1 MSTPSVTFMLQYTG
15 ANSGFVDY
23 MNRSEA
29 VDIDNELAVSKNEQM
44 IDELSVDQ
52 LKKIRAEVPEQ
63 SLDFPDYIDYMNRS
77 YATEKQTKDKTAVFN
92 QEKNHLTTDE
102 VDQLKNQLETAYQNG
117 SLLWQGVLSF
127 DNSFLAKQGLYDLET
142 GQVDQAAIKNVL
154 RTAMPHLIQREGLSS
169 DAFWWGNIH
178 LNTDNIH
185 IHFGLSELESSRE
198 KIYYAPR
205 GRMELRGNFSQK
217 SIQGL
222 KSEIFHGLLNDQTR
236 SRLLRQEQVL
246 ANLKT
251 DLLKNVL
258 QDNQV
263 ATAAEKNFLEQAYNH
278 LPQDKN
284 WRFKSNAKDFAT
296 SKFFLNRYLDSYFAH
311 EGKDIYG
318 AFMQEIRAFLEKY
331 RTAYSSDEK
340 KSYEKLRYVDGKP
353 VRQTVSSTGYDIDK
367 LIQRRENELRERLGN
382 AILKQFKE
390 GVPTIALDPTQAE
403 ELTSNLMHF
412 SQGNQKRLLK
422 QYPEAK
428 IVRDAEGWQRRGY
441 LIPEGTKALTI
452 LKPEYEDYDKHGNG
466 IGPVTDFKEIEVYDI
481 SQVQEDILNK
491 QLSLKDLSHLSEAD
505 LKELIDVAKEKE
517 HPTEKERK
525 ELGSYRYALR
535 LKGIEQEQTKLMV
548 LSKLADQMTPLASDK
563 PYLDFKKTDFNERL
577 QLTKLQL
584 TPNYRLSSAEKTEK
598 EQLAQRYQ
606 GARQLPIKAAS
617 VKNIQ
622 PAYERLNQEIAVTQ
636 VVRDSSLL
644 SVLTGTQTSKAD
656 YLKDLN
662 TQKYI
667 FEIKHE
673 IYQNNQQLKKLTDDN
688 QIKALKIENSQHFRT
703 LKELYGELA
712 PREQLMKTS
721 PLEKQVAN
729 TLHQEQVTKQANLQ
743 GNRGKMQATT
753 SFMSGLS
760 TVLSSA
766 GRANTQA
773 LKERQRQKRREEEEE
788 RSQTL

>member
-1 MSTPSVTFMLQYTG
+1 MLQYTG

-29 VDIDNELAVSKNEQM
+29 VDIDNELAVSTSEQL
-44 IDELSVDQ
+44 IDDVGIDQ
-52 LKKIRAEVPEQ
+52 LKKIQAEVPEQ
-63 SLDFPDYIDYMNRS
+63 SLNFPEYIDYMNRS
-77 YATEKQTKDKTAVFN
+77 YATEKQTKNKTAVFN
-92 QEKNHLTTDE
+92 QEKNHLTTGE

-127 DNSFLAKQGLYDLET
+127 DNSFLAKHGLYDMET

-185 IHFGLSELESSRE
+185 IHFGLSEVESARE
-198 KIYYAPR
+198 KIFYAPR

-222 KSEIFHGLLNDQTR
+222 KSEIFHGLLNDQTQ

-251 DLLKNVL
+251 DLLRNVL
-258 QDNQV
+258 QGHQV

-278 LPQDKN
+278 LPQNKN

-296 SKFFLNRYLDSYFAH
+296 SKFFLNRYLDSYFEN
-311 EGKDIYG
+311 EGKEVYDNFIK
-318 AFMQEIRAFLEKY
+318 ETRTFLEEY
-331 RTAYSSDEK
+331 RTAYSSDDHR
-340 KSYEKLRYVDGKP
+340 SYERVRYVDGKP
-353 VRQTVSSTGYDIDK
+353 IKQTVSTAGYDMEK
-367 LIQRRENELRERLGN
+367 LLKRRENDLRERLGN

-390 GVPTIALDPTQAE
+390 GVPRVGIAEGSQDMV
-403 ELTSNLMHF
+403 SNLNHF
-412 SQGNQKRLLK
+412 SQSNQERLRKQLPSVQLVREATDWEKRGFT
-422 QYPEAK
+422 
-428 IVRDAEGWQRRGY
+428 V
-441 LIPEGTKALTI
+441 PEGVKPLTI
-452 LKPEYEDYDKHGNG
+452 LRPEYGSYDKHGTG
-466 IGPVTDFKEIEVYDI
+466 IGPVTGFKTVEVYDV
-481 SQVQEDILNK
+481 SQVKEDIVNK
-491 QLSLKDLSHLSEAD
+491 QLSLKDLSLLSQDD
-505 LKELIDVAKEKE
+505 LKGLIDSAKKKE
-517 HPTEKERK
+517 DPSDKERK

-535 LKGIEQEQTKLMV
+535 LKGIEQEQTKLML

-563 PYLDFKKTDFNERL
+563 PYLDFKKTEFNERL

-636 VVRDSSLL
+636 VVRDGSLL
-644 SVLTGTQTSKAD
+644 SVLTGTQITKAD
-656 YLKDLN
+656 YLKDLT
-662 TQKYI
+662 TQKSI
-667 FEIKHE
+667 FEVKHT
-673 IYQNNQQLKKLTDDN
+673 IYQNNQQLEKLTDDD
-688 QIKALKIENSQHFRT
+688 QIKALKIENSQHFKI
-703 LKELYGELA
+703 LKGLYGELA
-712 PREQLMKTS
+712 PREQLLKTS
-721 PLEKQVAN
+721 PLEKQVAS
-729 TLHQEQVTKQANLQ
+729 TIQHEQTARQANLQ
-743 GNRGKMQATT
+743 GNQGKMQATT

-760 TVLSSA
+760 AVLSSA

-773 LKERQRQKRREEEEE
+773 LKARQRQKRREEEE

>member
-23 MNRSEA
+23 TNRAEA
-29 VDIDNELAVSKNEQM
+29 VDIDNELSVSTSEQL
-44 IDELSVDQ
+44 IDDVGIDQ
-52 LKKIRAEVPEQ
+52 LKKIQAEVPEQ
-63 SLDFPDYIDYMNRS
+63 SLNFPEYIDYMNRS
-77 YATEKQTKDKTAVFN
+77 YATEKQTSNKTAVFN
-92 QEKNHLTTDE
+92 QEKNHLTTGE

-127 DNSFLAKQGLYDLET
+127 DNSFLAKHGLYDMET

-154 RTAMPHLIQREGLSS
+154 RTAMPYLIQREGLSS

-185 IHFGLSELESSRE
+185 IHFGLSEVESARE
-198 KIYYAPR
+198 KIFYAPR

-251 DLLKNVL
+251 DLLRNVL
-258 QDNQV
+258 QGHQV

-278 LPQDKN
+278 LPQNKN

-296 SKFFLNRYLDSYFAH
+296 SKFFLNRYLDSYFEN
-311 EGKDIYG
+311 EGKEVYDNFIK
-318 AFMQEIRAFLEKY
+318 ETRTFLEEY
-331 RTAYSSDEK
+331 RTAYSSDDHR
-340 KSYEKLRYVDGKP
+340 SYERVRYVDGKP
-353 VRQTVSSTGYDIDK
+353 IKQTVSTAGYDMEK
-367 LIQRRENELRERLGN
+367 LLKRRENDLRERLGN

-390 GVPTIALDPTQAE
+390 GVPRVGIAEGSQDMV
-403 ELTSNLMHF
+403 SNLNHF
-412 SQGNQKRLLK
+412 SQSNQERLRKQLPSVQLVREATDWEKRGFT
-422 QYPEAK
+422 
-428 IVRDAEGWQRRGY
+428 V
-441 LIPEGTKALTI
+441 PEGVKPLTI
-452 LKPEYEDYDKHGNG
+452 LRPEYGSYDKHGTG
-466 IGPVTDFKEIEVYDI
+466 IGPVTGFKTVEVYDV
-481 SQVQEDILNK
+481 SQVKEDIVNK
-491 QLSLKDLSHLSEAD
+491 QLSLKDLSLLSQDD
-505 LKELIDVAKEKE
+505 LKGLIDSVKKKED
-517 HPTEKERK
+517 PSDKERK

-563 PYLDFKKTDFNERL
+563 PYLDFKKTEFNERL

-606 GARQLPIKAAS
+606 SARQLPIKAAS

-636 VVRDSSLL
+636 VVRDGSLL
-644 SVLTGTQTSKAD
+644 SVLTGTQITKAD
-656 YLKDLN
+656 YLKDLT
-662 TQKYI
+662 TQKSI
-667 FEIKHE
+667 FEVKHT
-673 IYQNNQQLKKLTDDN
+673 IYQNNQQLEKLTDDD
-688 QIKALKIENSQHFRT
+688 QIKALKIENSQHFKI
-703 LKELYGELA
+703 LKGLYGELA
-712 PREQLMKTS
+712 PREQLLKTS
-721 PLEKQVAN
+721 PLEKQVAS
-729 TLHQEQVTKQANLQ
+729 TIQHEQTARQANLQ
-743 GNRGKMQATT
+743 GNQGKMQATT

-760 TVLSSA
+760 AVLSSA

-773 LKERQRQKRREEEEE
+773 LKARQRQKRREEEEE

>member
-23 MNRSEA
+23 TNRAEA
-29 VDIDNELAVSKNEQM
+29 VDIDNELSVSTSEQL
-44 IDELSVDQ
+44 IDDVGIDQ
-52 LKKIRAEVPEQ
+52 LKKIQAEVPEQ
-63 SLDFPDYIDYMNRS
+63 SLNFPEYIDYMNRS
-77 YATEKQTKDKTAVFN
+77 YATEKQTSNKTAVFN
-92 QEKNHLTTDE
+92 QEKNHLTTGE

-127 DNSFLAKQGLYDLET
+127 DNSFLAKHGLYDMET

-185 IHFGLSELESSRE
+185 IHFGLSEVESARE
-198 KIYYAPR
+198 KIFYAPR

-251 DLLKNVL
+251 DLLRNVL
-258 QDNQV
+258 QGHQV

-278 LPQDKN
+278 LPQNKN
-284 WRFKSNAKDFAT
+284 WRFKSKDFAT
-296 SKFFLNRYLDSYFAH
+296 SKFFLNRYLDSYFEN
-311 EGKDIYG
+311 EGKEVYDNFIK
-318 AFMQEIRAFLEKY
+318 ETRTFLEEY
-331 RTAYSSDEK
+331 RTAYSSDDHR
-340 KSYEKLRYVDGKP
+340 SYERVRYVDGKP
-353 VRQTVSSTGYDIDK
+353 IKQTVSTAGYDMEK
-367 LIQRRENELRERLGN
+367 LLKRRENDLRERLGN

-390 GVPTIALDPTQAE
+390 GVPRVGIAEGSQDMV
-403 ELTSNLMHF
+403 SNLNHF
-412 SQGNQKRLLK
+412 SQSNQERLRKQLPSVQLVREATDWEKRGFT
-422 QYPEAK
+422 
-428 IVRDAEGWQRRGY
+428 V
-441 LIPEGTKALTI
+441 PEGVKPLTI
-452 LKPEYEDYDKHGNG
+452 LRPEYGSYDKHGTG
-466 IGPVTDFKEIEVYDI
+466 IGPVTGFKTVEVYDV
-481 SQVQEDILNK
+481 SQVKEDIVNK
-491 QLSLKDLSHLSEAD
+491 QLSLKDLSLLSQDD
-505 LKELIDVAKEKE
+505 LKGLIDSVKKKED
-517 HPTEKERK
+517 PSDKERK

-563 PYLDFKKTDFNERL
+563 PYLDFKKTEFNERL

-606 GARQLPIKAAS
+606 SARQLPIKAAS

-636 VVRDSSLL
+636 VVRDGSLL
-644 SVLTGTQTSKAD
+644 SVLTGTQITKAD
-656 YLKDLN
+656 YLKDLT
-662 TQKYI
+662 TQKSI
-667 FEIKHE
+667 FEVKHT
-673 IYQNNQQLKKLTDDN
+673 IYQNNQQLEKLTDDD
-688 QIKALKIENSQHFRT
+688 QIKALKIENSQHFKI
-703 LKELYGELA
+703 LKGLYGELA
-712 PREQLMKTS
+712 PREQLLKTS
-721 PLEKQVAN
+721 PLEKQVAS
-729 TLHQEQVTKQANLQ
+729 TIQHEQTARQANLQ
-743 GNRGKMQATT
+743 GNQGKMQATT

-760 TVLSSA
+760 AVLSSA

-773 LKERQRQKRREEEEE
+773 LKARQRQKRREEEE

>member
-15 ANSGFVDY
+15 ANSGFLDY
-23 MNRSEA
+23 TNRAEA
-29 VDIDNELAVSKNEQM
+29 VDIDNELSVSTSEQL
-44 IDELSVDQ
+44 IGDVGLDQ
-52 LKKIRAEVPEQ
+52 LKKIQADVPEQ
-63 SLDFPDYIDYMNRS
+63 SLNFPEYIDYMNRS
-77 YATEKQTKDKTAVFN
+77 YATEKQTSDKTAVFN
-92 QEKNHLTTDE
+92 QEKNHLSKEE
-102 VDQLKNQLETAYQNG
+102 VSQLKDQLETAYQNG

-127 DNSFLAKQGLYDLET
+127 DNSFLAKHGLYDMET

-185 IHFGLSELESSRE
+185 IHFGLSEVESARE
-198 KIYYAPR
+198 KIFYAPR

-222 KSEIFHGLLNDQTR
+222 KSEIFHGLLNDQTQ

-251 DLLKNVL
+251 DLLRNVL
-258 QDNQV
+258 QGHQV

-278 LPQDKN
+278 LPQNKN

-296 SKFFLNRYLDSYFAH
+296 SKFFLNRYLDSYFEN
-311 EGKDIYG
+311 EGKEVYDNFIK
-318 AFMQEIRAFLEKY
+318 ETRTFLEEY
-331 RTAYSSDEK
+331 RTAYSSDDHR
-340 KSYEKLRYVDGKP
+340 SYERVSYVDGKP
-353 VRQTVSSTGYDIDK
+353 IKQTVSTAGYDMEK
-367 LIQRRENELRERLGN
+367 LLKRRENDLRERLGN

-390 GVPTIALDPTQAE
+390 GVPRVGIAEGSQDMV
-403 ELTSNLMHF
+403 SNLNHF
-412 SQGNQKRLLK
+412 SQSNQERLRKQLPSVQLVREATDWEKRGFT
-422 QYPEAK
+422 
-428 IVRDAEGWQRRGY
+428 V
-441 LIPEGTKALTI
+441 PEGVKPLTI
-452 LKPEYEDYDKHGNG
+452 LRPEYGSYDKHGTG
-466 IGPVTDFKEIEVYDI
+466 IGPVTGFKTVEVYDV
-481 SQVQEDILNK
+481 SQVKEDIVNK
-491 QLSLKDLSHLSEAD
+491 QLSLKDLSLLSQDD
-505 LKELIDVAKEKE
+505 LKGLIDSAKKKE
-517 HPTEKERK
+517 DPSDKERK

-563 PYLDFKKTDFNERL
+563 PYLDFKKTEFNERL

-636 VVRDSSLL
+636 VVRDGSLL
-644 SVLTGTQTSKAD
+644 SVLTGTQITKAD
-656 YLKDLN
+656 YLKDLT
-662 TQKYI
+662 TQKSI
-667 FEIKHE
+667 FEVKHT
-673 IYQNNQQLKKLTDDN
+673 IYQNNQQLEKLTDDD
-688 QIKALKIENSQHFRT
+688 QIKALKIENSQHFKI
-703 LKELYGELA
+703 LKGLYGELA
-712 PREQLMKTS
+712 PREQLLKTS
-721 PLEKQVAN
+721 PLEKQVAS
-729 TLHQEQVTKQANLQ
+729 TIQHEQTARQANLQ
-743 GNRGKMQATT
+743 GNQGKMQATT

-760 TVLSSA
+760 AVLSSA

-773 LKERQRQKRREEEEE
+773 LKARQRQKRREEEE

>member
-278 LPQDKN
+278 LPQNKN

-296 SKFFLNRYLDSYFAH
+296 SKFFLNRYLDSYFEN
-311 EGKDIYG
+311 EGKEVYDNFIK
-318 AFMQEIRAFLEKY
+318 ETRTFLEEY
-331 RTAYSSDEK
+331 RTAYSSDDHR
-340 KSYEKLRYVDGKP
+340 SYERVRYVDGKP
-353 VRQTVSSTGYDIDK
+353 IKQTVSTAGYDMEK
-367 LIQRRENELRERLGN
+367 LLKRRENDLRERLGN

-390 GVPTIALDPTQAE
+390 GVPRVGIAEGSQDMV
-403 ELTSNLMHF
+403 SNLNHF
-412 SQGNQKRLLK
+412 SQSNQERLRKQLPSVQLVREATDWEKRGFT
-422 QYPEAK
+422 
-428 IVRDAEGWQRRGY
+428 V
-441 LIPEGTKALTI
+441 PEGVKPLTI
-452 LKPEYEDYDKHGNG
+452 LRPEYGSYDKHGTG
-466 IGPVTDFKEIEVYDI
+466 IGPVTGFKTVEVYDV
-481 SQVQEDILNK
+481 SQVKEDIVNK
-491 QLSLKDLSHLSEAD
+491 QLSLKDLSLLSQDD
-505 LKELIDVAKEKE
+505 LKGLIDSAKKKE
-517 HPTEKERK
+517 DPSDKERK

-563 PYLDFKKTDFNERL
+563 PYLDFKKTEFNERL

-644 SVLTGTQTSKAD
+644 SVLKGTQISKAD
-656 YLKDLN
+656 YLKDLT
-662 TQKYI
+662 TQKSI
-667 FEIKHE
+667 FEVKHT

-712 PREQLMKTS
+712 PREQLMKSS

-773 LKERQRQKRREEEEE
+773 LKARQRQKRREEEEE

>member
-29 VDIDNELAVSKNEQM
+29 VDIDNELAVSTSEQL
-44 IDELSVDQ
+44 IDDVGIDQ
-52 LKKIRAEVPEQ
+52 LKKIQAEVPEQ
-63 SLDFPDYIDYMNRS
+63 SLNFPEYIDYMNRS
-77 YATEKQTKDKTAVFN
+77 YATEKQTKNKTAVFN
-92 QEKNHLTTDE
+92 QEKNHLTTGE

-127 DNSFLAKQGLYDLET
+127 DNSFLAKQGLYDMET

-185 IHFGLSELESSRE
+185 IHFGLSEVESARE
-198 KIYYAPR
+198 KIFYAPR

-251 DLLKNVL
+251 DLLRNVL
-258 QDNQV
+258 QGHQV

-278 LPQDKN
+278 LPQNKN

-296 SKFFLNRYLDSYFAH
+296 SKFFLNRYLDSYFEN
-311 EGKDIYG
+311 EGKEVYDNFIK
-318 AFMQEIRAFLEKY
+318 ETRTFLEEY
-331 RTAYSSDEK
+331 RTAYSSDDHR
-340 KSYEKLRYVDGKP
+340 SYERVRYVDGKA
-353 VRQTVSSTGYDIDK
+353 VKQTVSSAGYDMEK
-367 LIQRRENELRERLGN
+367 LLKRRENDLRERLGN

-390 GVPTIALDPTQAE
+390 GVPRVGIAEGSQDMV
-403 ELTSNLMHF
+403 SNLNHF
-412 SQGNQKRLLK
+412 SQSNQERLRKQLPSVQLVREATDWEKRGFT
-422 QYPEAK
+422 
-428 IVRDAEGWQRRGY
+428 V
-441 LIPEGTKALTI
+441 PEGVKPLTI
-452 LKPEYEDYDKHGNG
+452 LRPEYGSYDKHGTG
-466 IGPVTDFKEIEVYDI
+466 IGPVTGFKTVEVYDV
-481 SQVQEDILNK
+481 SQVKEDIVNK
-491 QLSLKDLSHLSEAD
+491 QLSLKDLSLLSQDD
-505 LKELIDVAKEKE
+505 LKGLIDSAKKKE
-517 HPTEKERK
+517 DPSDKERK

-563 PYLDFKKTDFNERL
+563 PYLDFKKTEFNERL

-636 VVRDSSLL
+636 VVRDGSLL
-644 SVLTGTQTSKAD
+644 SVLTGTQITKAD
-656 YLKDLN
+656 YLKDLT
-662 TQKYI
+662 TQKSI
-667 FEIKHE
+667 FEVKHT
-673 IYQNNQQLKKLTDDN
+673 IYQNNQQLEKLTDDD
-688 QIKALKIENSQHFRT
+688 QIKALKIENSQHFKI
-703 LKELYGELA
+703 LKGLYGELA
-712 PREQLMKTS
+712 PREQLLKTS
-721 PLEKQVAN
+721 PLEKQVAS
-729 TLHQEQVTKQANLQ
+729 TIQHEQTARQAKLQ
-743 GNRGKMQATT
+743 GNQGKMQATT

-760 TVLSSA
+760 AVLSSA

-773 LKERQRQKRREEEEE
+773 LKARQRQKRREEEE

>member
-23 MNRSEA
+23 TNRAEA
-29 VDIDNELAVSKNEQM
+29 VDIDNELSVSTSEQL
-44 IDELSVDQ
+44 IDDVGIDQ
-52 LKKIRAEVPEQ
+52 LKKIQAEVPEQ
-63 SLDFPDYIDYMNRS
+63 SLNFPEYIDYMNRS
-77 YATEKQTKDKTAVFN
+77 YATEKQTSNKTAVFN
-92 QEKNHLTTDE
+92 QEKNHLTTGE

-127 DNSFLAKQGLYDLET
+127 DNSFLAKHGLYDMET

-185 IHFGLSELESSRE
+185 IHFGLSEVESARE
-198 KIYYAPR
+198 KIFYAPR

-251 DLLKNVL
+251 DLLRNVL
-258 QDNQV
+258 QGHQV

-278 LPQDKN
+278 LPQNKN

-296 SKFFLNRYLDSYFAH
+296 SKFFLNRYLDSYFEN
-311 EGKDIYG
+311 EGKEVYDNFIK
-318 AFMQEIRAFLEKY
+318 ETRTFLEEY
-331 RTAYSSDEK
+331 RTAYSSDDHR
-340 KSYEKLRYVDGKP
+340 SYERVRYVDGKP
-353 VRQTVSSTGYDIDK
+353 IKQTVSTAGYDMEK
-367 LIQRRENELRERLGN
+367 LLKRRENDLRERLGN

-390 GVPTIALDPTQAE
+390 GVPRVGIAEGSQDMV
-403 ELTSNLMHF
+403 SNLNHF
-412 SQGNQKRLLK
+412 SQSNQERLRKQLPSVQLVREVTDWEKRGFT
-422 QYPEAK
+422 
-428 IVRDAEGWQRRGY
+428 V
-441 LIPEGTKALTI
+441 PEGVKPLTI
-452 LKPEYEDYDKHGNG
+452 LRPEYGSYDKHGTG
-466 IGPVTDFKEIEVYDI
+466 IGPVTGFKTVEVYDV
-481 SQVQEDILNK
+481 SQVKEDIVNK
-491 QLSLKDLSHLSEAD
+491 QLSLKDLSLLSQDD
-505 LKELIDVAKEKE
+505 LKGLIDSAKKKE
-517 HPTEKERK
+517 DPSDKERK

-563 PYLDFKKTDFNERL
+563 PYLDFKKTEFNERL

-636 VVRDSSLL
+636 VVRDGSLL
-644 SVLTGTQTSKAD
+644 SVLTGTQITKAD
-656 YLKDLN
+656 YLKDLT
-662 TQKYI
+662 TQKSI
-667 FEIKHE
+667 FEVKHT
-673 IYQNNQQLKKLTDDN
+673 IYQNNQQLEKLTDDD
-688 QIKALKIENSQHFRT
+688 QIKALKIENSQHFKI
-703 LKELYGELA
+703 LKGLYGELA
-712 PREQLMKTS
+712 PREQLLKTS
-721 PLEKQVAN
+721 PLEKQVAS
-729 TLHQEQVTKQANLQ
+729 TIQHEQTARQANLQ
-743 GNRGKMQATT
+743 GNQGKMQATT

-760 TVLSSA
+760 AVLSSA

-773 LKERQRQKRREEEEE
+773 LKARQRQKRREEEE

>member
-29 VDIDNELAVSKNEQM
+29 VDIDNELAVSTSEQL
-44 IDELSVDQ
+44 IDDVGIDQ
-52 LKKIRAEVPEQ
+52 LKKIQAEVPEQ
-63 SLDFPDYIDYMNRS
+63 SLNFPEYIDYMNRS
-77 YATEKQTKDKTAVFN
+77 YATEKQTKNKTAVFN
-92 QEKNHLTTDE
+92 QEKNHLTTGE

-127 DNSFLAKQGLYDLET
+127 DNSFLAKHGLYDMET

-185 IHFGLSELESSRE
+185 IHFGLSEVESARE
-198 KIYYAPR
+198 KIFYAPR

-222 KSEIFHGLLNDQTR
+222 KSEIFHGLLNDQTQ

-251 DLLKNVL
+251 DLLRNVL
-258 QDNQV
+258 QGHQV

-278 LPQDKN
+278 LPQNKN

-296 SKFFLNRYLDSYFAH
+296 SKFFLNRYLDSYFEN
-311 EGKDIYG
+311 EGKEVYDNFIK
-318 AFMQEIRAFLEKY
+318 ETRTFLEEY
-331 RTAYSSDEK
+331 RTAYSSDDHR
-340 KSYEKLRYVDGKP
+340 SYERVRYVDGKP
-353 VRQTVSSTGYDIDK
+353 IKQTVSTAGYDMEK
-367 LIQRRENELRERLGN
+367 LLKRRENDLRERLGN

-390 GVPTIALDPTQAE
+390 GVPRVGIAEGSQDMV
-403 ELTSNLMHF
+403 SNLNHF
-412 SQGNQKRLLK
+412 SQSNQERLRKQLPSVQLVREATDWEKRGFT
-422 QYPEAK
+422 
-428 IVRDAEGWQRRGY
+428 V
-441 LIPEGTKALTI
+441 PEGVKPLTI
-452 LKPEYEDYDKHGNG
+452 LRPEYGSYDKHGTG
-466 IGPVTDFKEIEVYDI
+466 IGPVTGFKTVEVYDV
-481 SQVQEDILNK
+481 SQVKEDIVNK
-491 QLSLKDLSHLSEAD
+491 QLSLKDLSLLSQDD
-505 LKELIDVAKEKE
+505 LKGLIDSAKKKE
-517 HPTEKERK
+517 DPSDKERK

-535 LKGIEQEQTKLMV
+535 LKGIEQEQTKLML

-563 PYLDFKKTDFNERL
+563 PYLDFKKTEFNERL

-636 VVRDSSLL
+636 VVRDGSLL
-644 SVLTGTQTSKAD
+644 SVLTGTQITKAD
-656 YLKDLN
+656 YLKDLT
-662 TQKYI
+662 TQKSI
-667 FEIKHE
+667 FEVKHT
-673 IYQNNQQLKKLTDDN
+673 IYQNNQQLEKLTDDD
-688 QIKALKIENSQHFRT
+688 QIKALKIENSQHFKI
-703 LKELYGELA
+703 LKGLYGELA
-712 PREQLMKTS
+712 PREQLLKTS
-721 PLEKQVAN
+721 PLEKQVAS
-729 TLHQEQVTKQANLQ
+729 TIQHEQTARQANLQ
-743 GNRGKMQATT
+743 GNQGKMQATT

-760 TVLSSA
+760 AVLSSA

-773 LKERQRQKRREEEEE
+773 LKARQRQKRREEEE

>member
-23 MNRSEA
+23 TNRAEA
-29 VDIDNELAVSKNEQM
+29 VDIDNELSVSTSEQL
-44 IDELSVDQ
+44 IDDVGIDQ
-52 LKKIRAEVPEQ
+52 LKKIQAEVPEQ
-63 SLDFPDYIDYMNRS
+63 SLNFPEYIDYMNRS
-77 YATEKQTKDKTAVFN
+77 YATEKQTSNKTAVFN
-92 QEKNHLTTDE
+92 QEKNHLTTGE

-127 DNSFLAKQGLYDLET
+127 DNSFLAKHGLYDMET

-185 IHFGLSELESSRE
+185 IHFGLSEVESARE
-198 KIYYAPR
+198 KIFYAPR

-251 DLLKNVL
+251 DLLRNVL
-258 QDNQV
+258 QGHQV

-278 LPQDKN
+278 LPQNKN

-296 SKFFLNRYLDSYFAH
+296 SKFFLNRYLDSYFEN
-311 EGKDIYG
+311 EGKEVYDNFIK
-318 AFMQEIRAFLEKY
+318 ETRTFLEEY
-331 RTAYSSDEK
+331 RTAYSSDDHR
-340 KSYEKLRYVDGKP
+340 SYERVRYVDGKA
-353 VRQTVSSTGYDIDK
+353 VKQTVSSAGYDMEK
-367 LIQRRENELRERLGN
+367 LLKRRENDLRERLGN

-390 GVPTIALDPTQAE
+390 GVPRVGIAEGSQDMV
-403 ELTSNLMHF
+403 SNLNHF
-412 SQGNQKRLLK
+412 SQSNQERLRKQLPSVQLVREATDWEKRGFT
-422 QYPEAK
+422 
-428 IVRDAEGWQRRGY
+428 V
-441 LIPEGTKALTI
+441 PEGVKPLTI
-452 LKPEYEDYDKHGNG
+452 LRPEYGSYDKHGTG
-466 IGPVTDFKEIEVYDI
+466 IGPVTGFKTVEVYDV
-481 SQVQEDILNK
+481 SQVKEDIVNK
-491 QLSLKDLSHLSEAD
+491 QLSLKDLSLLSRDD
-505 LKELIDVAKEKE
+505 LKGLIDSAKKKE
-517 HPTEKERK
+517 DPSDKERK

-563 PYLDFKKTDFNERL
+563 PYLDFKKTEFNERL

-606 GARQLPIKAAS
+606 GARRLPIKAAS

-636 VVRDSSLL
+636 VVRDGSLL
-644 SVLTGTQTSKAD
+644 SVLTGTQITKAD
-656 YLKDLN
+656 YLKDLT
-662 TQKYI
+662 TQKSI
-667 FEIKHE
+667 FEVKHT
-673 IYQNNQQLKKLTDDN
+673 IYQNNQQLEKLTDDD
-688 QIKALKIENSQHFRT
+688 QIKALKIENSQHFKI
-703 LKELYGELA
+703 LKGLYGELA
-712 PREQLMKTS
+712 PREQLLKTS
-721 PLEKQVAN
+721 PLEKQVAS
-729 TLHQEQVTKQANLQ
+729 TIQHEQTARQANLQ
-743 GNRGKMQATT
+743 GNQGKMQATT

-760 TVLSSA
+760 AVLSSA

-773 LKERQRQKRREEEEE
+773 LKARQRQKRREEEE

>member
-29 VDIDNELAVSKNEQM
+29 VDIDNELAVSTSEQL
-44 IDELSVDQ
+44 IDDVGIDQ
-52 LKKIRAEVPEQ
+52 LKKIQAEVPEQ
-63 SLDFPDYIDYMNRS
+63 SLNFPEYIDYMNRS
-77 YATEKQTKDKTAVFN
+77 YATEKQTKNKTAVFN
-92 QEKNHLTTDE
+92 QEKNHLTTGE

-127 DNSFLAKQGLYDLET
+127 DNSFLAKQGLYDMET

-154 RTAMPHLIQREGLSS
+154 RTAMPHLIKREGLSR

-185 IHFGLSELESSRE
+185 IHFGLSEIESARE
-198 KIYYAPR
+198 KIFYVPR

-251 DLLKNVL
+251 DLLRNVL
-258 QDNQV
+258 QGHQV
-263 ATAAEKNFLEQAYNH
+263 ATAAEKKFLEQAYNH
-278 LPQDKN
+278 LPQNKN

-296 SKFFLNRYLDSYFAH
+296 SKFFLNRYLDSYFEN
-311 EGKDIYG
+311 EGKEVYDNFIK
-318 AFMQEIRAFLEKY
+318 ETRTFLEEY
-331 RTAYSSDEK
+331 RTAYSSDDHR
-340 KSYEKLRYVDGKP
+340 SYERVRYVDGKP
-353 VRQTVSSTGYDIDK
+353 IKQTVSTAGYDMEK
-367 LIQRRENELRERLGN
+367 LLKRRENDLRERLGN

-390 GVPTIALDPTQAE
+390 GVPRVGIAEGSQDMV
-403 ELTSNLMHF
+403 SNLNHF
-412 SQGNQKRLLK
+412 SQSNQERLRKQLPSVQLVREATDWEKRGFT
-422 QYPEAK
+422 
-428 IVRDAEGWQRRGY
+428 V
-441 LIPEGTKALTI
+441 PEGVKPLAI
-452 LKPEYEDYDKHGNG
+452 LRPEYGSYDKHGTG
-466 IGPVTDFKEIEVYDI
+466 IGPVTGFKTVEVYDV
-481 SQVQEDILNK
+481 SQVKEDIVNK
-491 QLSLKDLSHLSEAD
+491 QLSLKDLSLLSQDD
-505 LKELIDVAKEKE
+505 LKGLIDSAKKKE
-517 HPTEKERK
+517 DPSDKERK

-563 PYLDFKKTDFNERL
+563 PYLDFKKTEFNERL

-636 VVRDSSLL
+636 VVRDGSLL
-644 SVLTGTQTSKAD
+644 YVLTGTQITKAD
-656 YLKDLN
+656 YLKDLT
-662 TQKYI
+662 TQKSI
-667 FEIKHE
+667 FEVKHT
-673 IYQNNQQLKKLTDDN
+673 IYQNNQQLEKLTDDD
-688 QIKALKIENSQHFRT
+688 QIKALKIENSQHFKI
-703 LKELYGELA
+703 LKGLYGELA
-712 PREQLMKTS
+712 PREQLLKTS
-721 PLEKQVAN
+721 PLEKQVAS
-729 TLHQEQVTKQANLQ
+729 TIQHEQTARQANLQ
-743 GNRGKMQATT
+743 GNQGKMQATT

-760 TVLSSA
+760 AVLSSA

-773 LKERQRQKRREEEEE
+773 LKARQRQKRREEEE

>member
-15 ANSGFVDY
+15 ANSGFLDY
-23 MNRSEA
+23 TNRAEA
-29 VDIDNELAVSKNEQM
+29 VDIDNELSVSTSEQL
-44 IDELSVDQ
+44 IGDVGLDQ
-52 LKKIRAEVPEQ
+52 LKKIQADVPEQ
-63 SLDFPDYIDYMNRS
+63 SLNFPEYIDYMNRS
-77 YATEKQTKDKTAVFN
+77 YATEKQTSDKTAVFN
-92 QEKNHLTTDE
+92 QEKNHLSKEE
-102 VDQLKNQLETAYQNG
+102 VSQLKNQLETAYQNG

-127 DNSFLAKQGLYDLET
+127 DNSFLAKHGLYDMET

-185 IHFGLSELESSRE
+185 IHFGLSEVESARE
-198 KIYYAPR
+198 KIFYAPR

-251 DLLKNVL
+251 DLLRNVL
-258 QDNQV
+258 QGHQV

-278 LPQDKN
+278 LPQNKN

-296 SKFFLNRYLDSYFAH
+296 SKFFLNRYLDSYFEN
-311 EGKDIYG
+311 EGKEVYDNFIK
-318 AFMQEIRAFLEKY
+318 ETRTFLEEY
-331 RTAYSSDEK
+331 RTAYSSDDHR
-340 KSYEKLRYVDGKP
+340 SYERVRYVDGKP
-353 VRQTVSSTGYDIDK
+353 IKQTVSTAGYDMEK
-367 LIQRRENELRERLGN
+367 LLKRRENDLRERLGN

-390 GVPTIALDPTQAE
+390 GVPRVGIAEGSQDMV
-403 ELTSNLMHF
+403 SNLNHF
-412 SQGNQKRLLK
+412 SQSNQERLRKQLPSVQLVREATDWEKRGFT
-422 QYPEAK
+422 
-428 IVRDAEGWQRRGY
+428 V
-441 LIPEGTKALTI
+441 PEGVKPLTI
-452 LKPEYEDYDKHGNG
+452 LRPEYGSYDKHGTG
-466 IGPVTDFKEIEVYDI
+466 IGPVTGFKTVEVYDV
-481 SQVQEDILNK
+481 SQVKEDIVNK
-491 QLSLKDLSHLSEAD
+491 QLSFKDLSLLSQDD
-505 LKELIDVAKEKE
+505 LKGLIDSAKKKE
-517 HPTEKERK
+517 DPSDKERK

-563 PYLDFKKTDFNERL
+563 PYLDFKKTEFNERL

-636 VVRDSSLL
+636 VVRDGSLL
-644 SVLTGTQTSKAD
+644 SVLTGTQITKAD
-656 YLKDLN
+656 YLKDLT
-662 TQKYI
+662 TQKSI
-667 FEIKHE
+667 FEVKHT
-673 IYQNNQQLKKLTDDN
+673 IYQNNQQLEKLTDDD
-688 QIKALKIENSQHFRT
+688 QIKALKIENSQHFKI
-703 LKELYGELA
+703 LKGLYGELA
-712 PREQLMKTS
+712 PREQLLKTS
-721 PLEKQVAN
+721 PLEKQVAS
-729 TLHQEQVTKQANLQ
+729 TIQHEQTARQANLQ
-743 GNRGKMQATT
+743 GNQGKMQATT

-760 TVLSSA
+760 AVLSSA

-773 LKERQRQKRREEEEE
+773 LKARQRQKRREEEE

>member
-29 VDIDNELAVSKNEQM
+29 VDIDNELAVSTSEQL
-44 IDELSVDQ
+44 IDDVGIDQ
-52 LKKIRAEVPEQ
+52 LKKIQAEVPEQ
-63 SLDFPDYIDYMNRS
+63 SLNFPEYIDYMNRS
-77 YATEKQTKDKTAVFN
+77 YATEKQTKNKTAVFN
-92 QEKNHLTTDE
+92 QEKNHLTTGE

-127 DNSFLAKQGLYDLET
+127 DNSFLAKQGLYDMET

-185 IHFGLSELESSRE
+185 IHFGLSEVESARE
-198 KIYYAPR
+198 KIFYVPR

-251 DLLKNVL
+251 DLLRNVL
-258 QDNQV
+258 QGHQV

-278 LPQDKN
+278 LPQNKN

-296 SKFFLNRYLDSYFAH
+296 SKFFLNRYLDSYFEN
-311 EGKDIYG
+311 EGKEVYDNFIK
-318 AFMQEIRAFLEKY
+318 ETRTFLEEY
-331 RTAYSSDEK
+331 RTAYSSDDHR
-340 KSYEKLRYVDGKP
+340 SYERVRYVDGKP
-353 VRQTVSSTGYDIDK
+353 IKQTVSTAGYDMEK
-367 LIQRRENELRERLGN
+367 LLKRRENDLRERLGN

-390 GVPTIALDPTQAE
+390 GVPRVGIAEGSQDMV
-403 ELTSNLMHF
+403 SNLNHF
-412 SQGNQKRLLK
+412 SQSNQERLRKQLPSVQLVREATDWEKRGFT
-422 QYPEAK
+422 
-428 IVRDAEGWQRRGY
+428 V
-441 LIPEGTKALTI
+441 PEGVKPLTI
-452 LKPEYEDYDKHGNG
+452 LRPEYGSYDKHGTG
-466 IGPVTDFKEIEVYDI
+466 IGPVTGFKTVEVYDV
-481 SQVQEDILNK
+481 SQVKEDIVNK
-491 QLSLKDLSHLSEAD
+491 QLSLKDLSLLSQDD
-505 LKELIDVAKEKE
+505 LKGLIDSAKKKE
-517 HPTEKERK
+517 DPSDKERK

-563 PYLDFKKTDFNERL
+563 PYLDFKKTEFNERL

-636 VVRDSSLL
+636 VVRDGSLL
-644 SVLTGTQTSKAD
+644 SVLTGTQITKAD
-656 YLKDLN
+656 YLKDLT
-662 TQKYI
+662 TQKSI
-667 FEIKHE
+667 FEVKHT
-673 IYQNNQQLKKLTDDN
+673 IYQNNQQLEKLTDDD
-688 QIKALKIENSQHFRT
+688 QIKALKIENSQHFKI
-703 LKELYGELA
+703 LKGLYGELA
-712 PREQLMKTS
+712 PREQLLKTS
-721 PLEKQVAN
+721 PLEKQVAS
-729 TLHQEQVTKQANLQ
+729 TIQHEQTARQANLQ
-743 GNRGKMQATT
+743 GNQGKMQATT

-760 TVLSSA
+760 AVLSSA

-773 LKERQRQKRREEEEE
+773 LKARQRQKRREEEE

>member
-23 MNRSEA
+23 TNRAEA
-29 VDIDNELAVSKNEQM
+29 VDIDNELSVSTSEQL
-44 IDELSVDQ
+44 IDDVGIDQ
-52 LKKIRAEVPEQ
+52 LKKIQAEVPEQ
-63 SLDFPDYIDYMNRS
+63 SLNFPEYIDYMNRS
-77 YATEKQTKDKTAVFN
+77 YATEKQTSNKTAVFN
-92 QEKNHLTTDE
+92 QEKNHLTTGE

-127 DNSFLAKQGLYDLET
+127 DNSFLAKHGLYDMET

-185 IHFGLSELESSRE
+185 IHFGLSEVESARE
-198 KIYYAPR
+198 KIFYAPR

-251 DLLKNVL
+251 DLLRNVL
-258 QDNQV
+258 QGHQV

-278 LPQDKN
+278 LPQNKN

-296 SKFFLNRYLDSYFAH
+296 SKFFLNRYLDSYFEN
-311 EGKDIYG
+311 EGKEVYDNFIK
-318 AFMQEIRAFLEKY
+318 ETRTFLEEY
-331 RTAYSSDEK
+331 RTAYSSDDHR
-340 KSYEKLRYVDGKP
+340 SYERVRYVDGKP
-353 VRQTVSSTGYDIDK
+353 IKQTVSTAGYDMEK
-367 LIQRRENELRERLGN
+367 LLKRRENDLRERLGN

-390 GVPTIALDPTQAE
+390 GVPRVGIAEGSQDMV
-403 ELTSNLMHF
+403 SNLNHF
-412 SQGNQKRLLK
+412 SQSNQERLRKQLPSVQLVREATDWEKRGFT
-422 QYPEAK
+422 
-428 IVRDAEGWQRRGY
+428 V
-441 LIPEGTKALTI
+441 PEGVKPLTI
-452 LKPEYEDYDKHGNG
+452 LRPEYGSYDKHGTG
-466 IGPVTDFKEIEVYDI
+466 IGPVTGFKTVEVYDV
-481 SQVQEDILNK
+481 SQVKEDIVNK
-491 QLSLKDLSHLSEAD
+491 QLSLKDLSLLSQDD
-505 LKELIDVAKEKE
+505 LKGLIDSVKKKED
-517 HPTEKERK
+517 PSDKERK

-563 PYLDFKKTDFNERL
+563 PYLDFKKTEFNERL

-606 GARQLPIKAAS
+606 SARQLPIKAAS

-636 VVRDSSLL
+636 VVRDGSLL
-644 SVLTGTQTSKAD
+644 SVLTGTQITKAD
-656 YLKDLN
+656 YLKDLT
-662 TQKYI
+662 TQKSI
-667 FEIKHE
+667 FEVKHT
-673 IYQNNQQLKKLTDDN
+673 IYQNNQQLEKLTDDD
-688 QIKALKIENSQHFRT
+688 QIKALKIENSQHFKN
-703 LKELYGELA
+703 LKGLYGELA
-712 PREQLMKTS
+712 PREQLLKTS
-721 PLEKQVAN
+721 PLEKQVAS
-729 TLHQEQVTKQANLQ
+729 TIQHEQTARQANLQ
-743 GNRGKMQATT
+743 GNQGKMQATT

-760 TVLSSA
+760 AVLSSA

-773 LKERQRQKRREEEEE
+773 LKARQRQKRREEEEE

>member
-29 VDIDNELAVSKNEQM
+29 VDIDNELAVSTSEQL
-44 IDELSVDQ
+44 IDDVGIDQ
-52 LKKIRAEVPEQ
+52 LKKIQAEVPEQ
-63 SLDFPDYIDYMNRS
+63 SLNFPEYIDYMNRS
-77 YATEKQTKDKTAVFN
+77 YATEKQTKNKTAVFN
-92 QEKNHLTTDE
+92 QEKNHLTTGE

-127 DNSFLAKQGLYDLET
+127 DNSFLAKQGLYDMET

-154 RTAMPHLIQREGLSS
+154 RTAMPHLIKREGLSR

-185 IHFGLSELESSRE
+185 IHFGLSEIESARE
-198 KIYYAPR
+198 KIFYVPR

-251 DLLKNVL
+251 DLLRNVL
-258 QDNQV
+258 QGHQV

-278 LPQDKN
+278 LPQNKN

-296 SKFFLNRYLDSYFAH
+296 SKFFLNRYLDSYFEN
-311 EGKDIYG
+311 EGKEVYDNFIK
-318 AFMQEIRAFLEKY
+318 ETRTFLEEY
-331 RTAYSSDEK
+331 RTAYSSDDHR
-340 KSYEKLRYVDGKP
+340 SYERVRYVDGKP
-353 VRQTVSSTGYDIDK
+353 IKQTVSTAGYDMEK
-367 LIQRRENELRERLGN
+367 LLKRRENGLRERLGN

-390 GVPTIALDPTQAE
+390 GVPRVGIAEGSQDMV
-403 ELTSNLMHF
+403 SNLNHF
-412 SQGNQKRLLK
+412 SQSNQERLRKQLPSVQLVREATDWEKRGFT
-422 QYPEAK
+422 
-428 IVRDAEGWQRRGY
+428 V
-441 LIPEGTKALTI
+441 PEGVKPLAI
-452 LKPEYEDYDKHGNG
+452 LRPEYGSYDKHGTG
-466 IGPVTDFKEIEVYDI
+466 IGPVTGFKTVEVYDV
-481 SQVQEDILNK
+481 SQVKEDIVNK
-491 QLSLKDLSHLSEAD
+491 QLSLKDLSLLSQDD
-505 LKELIDVAKEKE
+505 LKGLIDSAKKKE
-517 HPTEKERK
+517 DPSDKERK

-535 LKGIEQEQTKLMV
+535 LKGIEQEQTKLMI
-548 LSKLADQMTPLASDK
+548 LSRLADQMTPLPQDK
-563 PYLDFKKTDFNERL
+563 PYVDLKKAEFGQRL
-577 QLTKLQL
+577 RLTQLQL
-584 TPNYRLSSAEKTEK
+584 TPNYRLSPAEKNEK
-598 EQLAQRYQ
+598 WKLTQRYQ
-606 GARQLPIKAAS
+606 EARQVPITAAS
-617 VKNIQ
+617 RENIQ
-622 PAYERLNQEIAVTQ
+622 PALERLNREIVITQ
-636 VVRDSSLL
+636 GVRDNSLL

-662 TQKYI
+662 TQKSI

-712 PREQLMKTS
+712 PRDQLMKSS

-773 LKERQRQKRREEEEE
+773 LKARQRQKRREEEEE

>member
-29 VDIDNELAVSKNEQM
+29 VDIDNELAVSTSEQL
-44 IDELSVDQ
+44 IDDVGIDQ
-52 LKKIRAEVPEQ
+52 LKKIQAEVPEQ
-63 SLDFPDYIDYMNRS
+63 SLNFPEYIDYMNRS
-77 YATEKQTKDKTAVFN
+77 YATEKQTKNKTAVFN
-92 QEKNHLTTDE
+92 QEKNHLTTGE

-127 DNSFLAKQGLYDLET
+127 DNSFLAKQGLYDMET

-154 RTAMPHLIQREGLSS
+154 RTAMPHLIKREGLSR

-185 IHFGLSELESSRE
+185 IHFGLSEIESARE
-198 KIYYAPR
+198 KIFYVPR

-251 DLLKNVL
+251 DLLRNVL
-258 QDNQV
+258 QGHQV

-278 LPQDKN
+278 LPQNKN

-296 SKFFLNRYLDSYFAH
+296 SKFFLNRYLDSYFEN
-311 EGKDIYG
+311 EGKEVYDNFIK
-318 AFMQEIRAFLEKY
+318 ETRTFLEEY
-331 RTAYSSDEK
+331 RTAYSSDDHR
-340 KSYEKLRYVDGKP
+340 SYERVRYVDGKP
-353 VRQTVSSTGYDIDK
+353 IKQTVSTAGYDMEK
-367 LIQRRENELRERLGN
+367 LLKRRENDLRERLGN

-390 GVPTIALDPTQAE
+390 GVPRVGIAEGSQDMV
-403 ELTSNLMHF
+403 SNLNHF
-412 SQGNQKRLLK
+412 SQSNQERLRKQLPSVQLVREATDWEKRGFT
-422 QYPEAK
+422 
-428 IVRDAEGWQRRGY
+428 V
-441 LIPEGTKALTI
+441 PEGVKPLTI
-452 LKPEYEDYDKHGNG
+452 LRPEYGSYDKHGTG
-466 IGPVTDFKEIEVYDI
+466 IGPVTGFKTVEVYDV
-481 SQVQEDILNK
+481 SQVKEDIVNK
-491 QLSLKDLSHLSEAD
+491 QLSLKDLSLLSQDD
-505 LKELIDVAKEKE
+505 LKGLIDSAKKKE
-517 HPTEKERK
+517 DPSDKERK

-563 PYLDFKKTDFNERL
+563 PYLDFKKTEFNERL

-636 VVRDSSLL
+636 VVRDGSLL
-644 SVLTGTQTSKAD
+644 SVLTGTQITKAD
-656 YLKDLN
+656 CLKDLT
-662 TQKYI
+662 TQKSI
-667 FEIKHE
+667 FEVKHT
-673 IYQNNQQLKKLTDDN
+673 IYQNNQQLEKLTDDD
-688 QIKALKIENSQHFRT
+688 QIKALKIENSQHFKI
-703 LKELYGELA
+703 LKGLYGELA
-712 PREQLMKTS
+712 PREQLLKTS
-721 PLEKQVAN
+721 PLEKQVAS
-729 TLHQEQVTKQANLQ
+729 TIQHEQTARQANLQ
-743 GNRGKMQATT
+743 GNQGKMQATT

-760 TVLSSA
+760 AVLSSA

-773 LKERQRQKRREEEEE
+773 LKARQRQKRREEEE

>member
-23 MNRSEA
+23 TNRAEA
-29 VDIDNELAVSKNEQM
+29 VDIDNELSVSTSEQL
-44 IDELSVDQ
+44 IDDVGIDQ
-52 LKKIRAEVPEQ
+52 LKKIQAEVPEQ
-63 SLDFPDYIDYMNRS
+63 SLNFPEYIDYMNRS
-77 YATEKQTKDKTAVFN
+77 YATEKQTSNKTAVFN
-92 QEKNHLTTDE
+92 QEKNHLTTGE

-127 DNSFLAKQGLYDLET
+127 DNSFLAKHGLYDMET

-185 IHFGLSELESSRE
+185 IHFGLSEVESARE
-198 KIYYAPR
+198 KIFYAPR

-251 DLLKNVL
+251 DLLRNVL
-258 QDNQV
+258 QGHQV

-278 LPQDKN
+278 LPQNKN

-296 SKFFLNRYLDSYFAH
+296 SKFFLNRYLDSYFEN
-311 EGKDIYG
+311 EGKEVYDNFIK
-318 AFMQEIRAFLEKY
+318 ETRTFLEEY
-331 RTAYSSDEK
+331 RTAYSSDDHR
-340 KSYEKLRYVDGKP
+340 SYERVRYVDGKP
-353 VRQTVSSTGYDIDK
+353 IKQTVSTAGYDMEK
-367 LIQRRENELRERLGN
+367 LLKRRENDLRERLGN

-390 GVPTIALDPTQAE
+390 GVPRVGIAEGSQDMV
-403 ELTSNLMHF
+403 SNLNHF
-412 SQGNQKRLLK
+412 SQSNQERLRKQLPSVQLVREATDWEKRGFT
-422 QYPEAK
+422 
-428 IVRDAEGWQRRGY
+428 V
-441 LIPEGTKALTI
+441 PEGVKPLTI
-452 LKPEYEDYDKHGNG
+452 LRPEYGSYDKHGTG
-466 IGPVTDFKEIEVYDI
+466 IGPVTGFKTVEVYDV
-481 SQVQEDILNK
+481 SQVKEDIVNK
-491 QLSLKDLSHLSEAD
+491 QLSLKDLSLLSQDD
-505 LKELIDVAKEKE
+505 LKGLIDSAKKKE
-517 HPTEKERK
+517 DPSDKERK

-563 PYLDFKKTDFNERL
+563 PYLDFKKTEFNERL

-644 SVLTGTQTSKAD
+644 SVLKGTQISKSD
-656 YLKDLN
+656 YLKDLT
-662 TQKYI
+662 TQKSI
-667 FEIKHE
+667 FEVKHT
-673 IYQNNQQLKKLTDDN
+673 IYQNNQQLEKLTDDD
-688 QIKALKIENSQHFRT
+688 QIKALKIENSQHFKN
-703 LKELYGELA
+703 LKGLYGELA
-712 PREQLMKTS
+712 PREQLLKTG
-721 PLEKQVAN
+721 PLEKQVAS
-729 TLHQEQVTKQANLQ
+729 TIQHEQTARQANLQ
-743 GNRGKMQATT
+743 GNQGKMQATT
-753 SFMSGLS
+753 SFMNGLS
-760 TVLSSA
+760 AVLSSA

-773 LKERQRQKRREEEEE
+773 LKARQRQKRREEEE

>member
-29 VDIDNELAVSKNEQM
+29 VDIDNELAVSTSEQL
-44 IDELSVDQ
+44 IDDVGIDQ
-52 LKKIRAEVPEQ
+52 LKKIQAEVPEQ
-63 SLDFPDYIDYMNRS
+63 SLNFPEYIDYMNRS
-77 YATEKQTKDKTAVFN
+77 YATEKQTKNKTAVFN
-92 QEKNHLTTDE
+92 QEKNHLTTGE

-127 DNSFLAKQGLYDLET
+127 DNSFLAKQGLYDMET

-154 RTAMPHLIQREGLSS
+154 RTAMPHLIKREGLSR

-185 IHFGLSELESSRE
+185 IHFGLSEIESARE
-198 KIYYAPR
+198 KIFYVPR

-251 DLLKNVL
+251 DLLRNVL
-258 QDNQV
+258 QGHQV

-278 LPQDKN
+278 LPQNKN

-296 SKFFLNRYLDSYFAH
+296 SKFFLNRYLDSYFEN
-311 EGKDIYG
+311 EGKEVYDNFIK
-318 AFMQEIRAFLEKY
+318 ETRTFLEEY
-331 RTAYSSDEK
+331 RTAYSSDDHR
-340 KSYEKLRYVDGKP
+340 SYERVRYVDGKP
-353 VRQTVSSTGYDIDK
+353 IKQTVSTAGYDMEK
-367 LIQRRENELRERLGN
+367 LLKRRENDLRERLGN

-390 GVPTIALDPTQAE
+390 GVPRVGIAEGSQDMV
-403 ELTSNLMHF
+403 SNLNHF
-412 SQGNQKRLLK
+412 SQSNQERLRKQLPSVQLVREATDWEKRGFT
-422 QYPEAK
+422 
-428 IVRDAEGWQRRGY
+428 V
-441 LIPEGTKALTI
+441 PEGVKPLAI
-452 LKPEYEDYDKHGNG
+452 LRPEYGSYDKHGTG
-466 IGPVTDFKEIEVYDI
+466 IGPVTGFKTVEVYDV
-481 SQVQEDILNK
+481 SQVKEDIVNK
-491 QLSLKDLSHLSEAD
+491 QLSLKDLSLLSQDD
-505 LKELIDVAKEKE
+505 LKGLIDSAKKKE
-517 HPTEKERK
+517 DPSDKERK

-563 PYLDFKKTDFNERL
+563 PYLDFKKTEFNERL

-636 VVRDSSLL
+636 VVRDGSLL
-644 SVLTGTQTSKAD
+644 SVLTGTQITKAD
-656 YLKDLN
+656 YLKDLT
-662 TQKYI
+662 TQKSI
-667 FEIKHE
+667 FEVKHT
-673 IYQNNQQLKKLTDDN
+673 IYQNNQQLEKLTDDD
-688 QIKALKIENSQHFRT
+688 QIKALKIENSQHFKI
-703 LKELYGELA
+703 LKGLYGELA
-712 PREQLMKTS
+712 PREQLLKTS
-721 PLEKQVAN
+721 PLEKQVAS
-729 TLHQEQVTKQANLQ
+729 TIQHEQTARQANLQ
-743 GNRGKMQATT
+743 GNQGKMQATT

-760 TVLSSA
+760 AVLSSA

-773 LKERQRQKRREEEEE
+773 LKARQRQKRREEEEE

>member
-23 MNRSEA
+23 TNRAEA
-29 VDIDNELAVSKNEQM
+29 VDIDNELSVSTSEQL
-44 IDELSVDQ
+44 IDDVGIDQ
-52 LKKIRAEVPEQ
+52 LKKIQAEVPEQ
-63 SLDFPDYIDYMNRS
+63 SLNFPEYIDYMNRS
-77 YATEKQTKDKTAVFN
+77 YATEKQTSNKTAVFN
-92 QEKNHLTTDE
+92 QEKNHLTTGE

-127 DNSFLAKQGLYDLET
+127 DHSFLAKHGLYDMET

-185 IHFGLSELESSRE
+185 IHFGLSEVESARE
-198 KIYYAPR
+198 KIFYAPR

-251 DLLKNVL
+251 DLLRNVL
-258 QDNQV
+258 QGHQV

-278 LPQDKN
+278 LPQNKN

-296 SKFFLNRYLDSYFAH
+296 SKFFLNRYLDSYFEN
-311 EGKDIYG
+311 EGKEVYDNFIK
-318 AFMQEIRAFLEKY
+318 ETRTFLEEY
-331 RTAYSSDEK
+331 RTAYSSDDHR
-340 KSYEKLRYVDGKP
+340 SYERVRYVDGKA
-353 VRQTVSSTGYDIDK
+353 VKQTVSSAGYDMEK
-367 LIQRRENELRERLGN
+367 LLKRRENDLRERLGN

-390 GVPTIALDPTQAE
+390 GVPRVGIAEGSQDMV
-403 ELTSNLMHF
+403 SNLNHF
-412 SQGNQKRLLK
+412 SQSNQERLRKQLPSVQLVREATDWGKRGFT
-422 QYPEAK
+422 
-428 IVRDAEGWQRRGY
+428 V
-441 LIPEGTKALTI
+441 PEGVKPLTI
-452 LKPEYEDYDKHGNG
+452 LRPEYGSYDKHGTG
-466 IGPVTDFKEIEVYDI
+466 IGPVTGFKTVEVYDV
-481 SQVQEDILNK
+481 SQVKEDIVNK
-491 QLSLKDLSHLSEAD
+491 QLSLKDLSLLSQDD
-505 LKELIDVAKEKE
+505 LKGLIDSAKKKE
-517 HPTEKERK
+517 DPSDKERK

-563 PYLDFKKTDFNERL
+563 PYLDFKKTEFNERL

-636 VVRDSSLL
+636 VVRDGSLL
-644 SVLTGTQTSKAD
+644 SVLTGTQITKAD
-656 YLKDLN
+656 YLKDLT
-662 TQKYI
+662 TQKSI
-667 FEIKHE
+667 FEVKHT
-673 IYQNNQQLKKLTDDN
+673 IYQNNQQLEKLTDDD
-688 QIKALKIENSQHFRT
+688 QIKALKIENSQHFKI
-703 LKELYGELA
+703 LKGLYGELA
-712 PREQLMKTS
+712 PREQLLKTS
-721 PLEKQVAN
+721 PLEKQVAS
-729 TLHQEQVTKQANLQ
+729 TIQHEQTARQANLQ
-743 GNRGKMQATT
+743 GNQGKMQATT

-760 TVLSSA
+760 AVLSSA

-773 LKERQRQKRREEEEE
+773 LKARQRQKRREEEE

>member
-23 MNRSEA
+23 TNRAEA
-29 VDIDNELAVSKNEQM
+29 VDIDNELSVSTSEQL
-44 IDELSVDQ
+44 IDDVGIDQ
-52 LKKIRAEVPEQ
+52 LKKIQAEVPEQ
-63 SLDFPDYIDYMNRS
+63 SLNFPEYIDYMNRS
-77 YATEKQTKDKTAVFN
+77 YATEKQTSNKTAVFN
-92 QEKNHLTTDE
+92 QEKNHLTTGE

-127 DNSFLAKQGLYDLET
+127 DNSFLAKHGLYDMET

-185 IHFGLSELESSRE
+185 IHFGLSEVESARE
-198 KIYYAPR
+198 KIFYAPR

-251 DLLKNVL
+251 DLLRNVL
-258 QDNQV
+258 QGHQV

-278 LPQDKN
+278 LPQNKN

-296 SKFFLNRYLDSYFAH
+296 SKFFLNRYLDSYFEN
-311 EGKDIYG
+311 EGKEVYDNFIK
-318 AFMQEIRAFLEKY
+318 ETRTFLEEY
-331 RTAYSSDEK
+331 RTAYSSDDHR
-340 KSYEKLRYVDGKP
+340 SYERVRYVDGKP
-353 VRQTVSSTGYDIDK
+353 IKQTVSTAGYDMEK
-367 LIQRRENELRERLGN
+367 LLKRRENDLRERLGN

-390 GVPTIALDPTQAE
+390 GVPRVGIAEGSQDMV
-403 ELTSNLMHF
+403 SNLNHF
-412 SQGNQKRLLK
+412 SQSNQERLRKQLPSVQLVREATDWEKRGFT
-422 QYPEAK
+422 
-428 IVRDAEGWQRRGY
+428 V
-441 LIPEGTKALTI
+441 PEGVKPLTI
-452 LKPEYEDYDKHGNG
+452 LRPEYGSYDKHGTG
-466 IGPVTDFKEIEVYDI
+466 IGPVTGFKTVEVYDV
-481 SQVQEDILNK
+481 SQVKEDIVNK
-491 QLSLKDLSHLSEAD
+491 QLSLKDLSLLSQDD
-505 LKELIDVAKEKE
+505 LKGLIDSVKKKED
-517 HPTEKERK
+517 PSDKERK

-662 TQKYI
+662 TQKSI

-766 GRANTQA
+766 GRASTQA
-773 LKERQRQKRREEEEE
+773 LKARQRQKRREEEEE

>member
-23 MNRSEA
+23 TNRAEA
-29 VDIDNELAVSKNEQM
+29 VDIDNELSVSTSEQL
-44 IDELSVDQ
+44 IDDVGIDQ
-52 LKKIRAEVPEQ
+52 LKKIQAEVPEQ
-63 SLDFPDYIDYMNRS
+63 SLNFPEYIDYMNRS
-77 YATEKQTKDKTAVFN
+77 YATEKQTSNKTAVFN
-92 QEKNHLTTDE
+92 QEKNHLTTGE

-127 DNSFLAKQGLYDLET
+127 DNSFLAKHGLYDMET

-185 IHFGLSELESSRE
+185 IHFGLSEVESARE
-198 KIYYAPR
+198 KIFYAPR

-251 DLLKNVL
+251 DLLRNVL
-258 QDNQV
+258 QGHQV

-278 LPQDKN
+278 LPQNKN

-296 SKFFLNRYLDSYFAH
+296 SKFFLNRYLDSYFEN
-311 EGKDIYG
+311 EGKEVYDNFIK
-318 AFMQEIRAFLEKY
+318 ETRTFLEEY
-331 RTAYSSDEK
+331 RTAYSSDDHR
-340 KSYEKLRYVDGKP
+340 SYERVRYVDGKP
-353 VRQTVSSTGYDIDK
+353 IKQTVSTAGYDMEK
-367 LIQRRENELRERLGN
+367 LLKRRENDLRERLGN

-390 GVPTIALDPTQAE
+390 GVPRVGIAEGSQDMV
-403 ELTSNLMHF
+403 SNLNHF
-412 SQGNQKRLLK
+412 SQSNQERLRKQLPSVQLVREATDWEKRGFT
-422 QYPEAK
+422 
-428 IVRDAEGWQRRGY
+428 V
-441 LIPEGTKALTI
+441 PEGVKPLTI
-452 LKPEYEDYDKHGNG
+452 LRPEYGSYDKHGTG
-466 IGPVTDFKEIEVYDI
+466 IGPVTGFKTVEVYDV
-481 SQVQEDILNK
+481 SQVKEDIVNK
-491 QLSLKDLSHLSEAD
+491 QLSIKDLSLLSQDD
-505 LKELIDVAKEKE
+505 LKGLIDSVKKKED
-517 HPTEKERK
+517 PSDKERK

-563 PYLDFKKTDFNERL
+563 PYLDFKKTEFNERL

-606 GARQLPIKAAS
+606 SARQLPIKAAS

-636 VVRDSSLL
+636 VVRDGSLL
-644 SVLTGTQTSKAD
+644 SVLTGTQITKAD
-656 YLKDLN
+656 YLKDLT
-662 TQKYI
+662 TQKSI
-667 FEIKHE
+667 FEVKHT
-673 IYQNNQQLKKLTDDN
+673 IYQNNQQLEKLTDDD
-688 QIKALKIENSQHFRT
+688 QIKALKIENSQHFKI
-703 LKELYGELA
+703 LKGLYGELA
-712 PREQLMKTS
+712 PREQLLKTS
-721 PLEKQVAN
+721 PLEKQVAS
-729 TLHQEQVTKQANLQ
+729 TIQHEQTARQANLQ
-743 GNRGKMQATT
+743 GNQGKMQATT

-760 TVLSSA
+760 AVLSSA

-773 LKERQRQKRREEEEE
+773 LKARQRQKRREEEE